1 MPILEQVLEK
11 YPDDVKI
18 VFKNFPLRNHKF
30 ANKSATAALAAESQ
44 GKFWEFHD
52 LLFKNYNRLN
62 DQKIDEIALGLGLDQ
77 AEFQKKIKDPKIA
90 AMIRQ
95 DVQEGRQAGVRGT
108 PTVFINGRRLNDRS
122 LKGFQAGVLTFSL
135 SNPKEANTPLTAP

>member
-1 MPILEQVLEK
+1 VLEK

-30 ANKSATAALAAESQ
+30 ALKAATAALAAKSQ

-52 LLFKNYNRLN
+52 LLFKNYNKLN
-62 DQKIDEIALGLGLDQ
+62 DQKINEIALGLGLDQ
-77 AEFQKKIKDPKIA
+77 TEFEKKMKDPGIK

-95 DVQEGRQAGVRGT
+95 DLRDGAQAGVNAT
-108 PTVFINGRRLNDRS
+108 PTVFINGRRLKNRT
-122 LKGFQAGVLTFSL
+122 LQGFQTAVD
-135 SNPKEANTPLTAP
+135 KELQKIGKKTEK